1 MPKNFSGEIGHA
13 VDPHMSLWTYL
24 SGFQHLSPEE
34 KEALK
39 PLISL
44 QKVAKNTHLQEIG
57 YTCKTIYFIKSGIAR
72 IYYFKDTTEVT
83 ELFASEGDIIARVES
98 LFTGRPSRKGIQII
112 EDSEIVSINALGL
125 TALYNTHHGIER
137 LFRKVFEAGYLETVL
152 RLEGLQFHAAEERYQ
167 MLIEQTPSL
176 VLRVPLKYIASYLG
190 ITQTSLSRIRGKW

>member
-1 MPKNFSGEIGHA
+1 MPKKLSGEIGHG
-13 VDPHMSLWTYL
+13 VDPLLSLWTYL
-24 SGFQHLSPEE
+24 SGFQHLSPDE
-34 KEALK
+34 KEVIK
-39 PLISL
+39 PLISF
-44 QKVAKNTHLQEIG
+44 QKVSKNTHLQEIG

-125 TALYNTHHGIER
+125 TALYDTHHGIER
-137 LFRKVFEAGYLETVL
+137 LFKKVFEAGYLETVL
-152 RLEGLQFHAAEERYQ
+152 RLESLQFHAAEERYQ
-167 MLIEQTPSL
+167 MLIQQTPSL
-176 VLRVPLKYIASYLG
+176 VQRVPLKYIASYLG

>member
-13 VDPHMSLWTYL
+13 ADPLLSLWTYL

-34 KEALK
+34 KEVLK

-44 QKVAKNTHLQEIG
+44 QKVTKNTHLQEIG
-57 YTCKTIYFIKSGIAR
+57 YTCKTIYFMKSGIAR

-83 ELFASEGDIIARVES
+83 ELFASKGDIIARVES

-112 EDSEIVSINALGL
+112 EDSEIVSINAAGL
-125 TALYNTHHGIER
+125 TALYDTHHGIER
-137 LFRKVFEAGYLETVL
+137 LFKKVFEAGYLETVL
-152 RLEGLQFHAAEERYQ
+152 RLESLQFHAAEERYQ
-167 MLIEQTPSL
+167 MLIQQTPGL
-176 VLRVPLKYIASYLG
+176 VQRVPLKYIASYLG